1 MGNDLYGSHRTA
13 RRNGRPPPTRAAD
26 QLRDVGPR
34 GGDRRRRRRAIG
46 RLGRVRRAAG
56 ARGRGRRILHR
67 GRQRPERPVRS
78 REEPGH
84 RLPRRIPVPL
94 RGGERVPFVDRAAR
108 PDEPPRGPR
117 VLHDRGPGDYEGYP
131 GRAGRRRPTDA
142 PAADRDSARG
152 AGRRPFLPRRRPP
165 QPGAP
170 PVARPVGGLRRPRH
184 SRGRNVYLRRPPLG
198 GKSGAVPAR
207 GEVRHDRR
215 PRSLPRRCARVNV
228 YESILE
234 RRRKGPLHMTLLD
247 PDKQAPAE
255 AAALSSEAAAV
266 GTDAIMVGGSTGVT
280 QNQVDA
286 TVLAI
291 KEAAKVPVILF
302 PASAANLSPQA
313 DALYFMSLLNSRDP
327 RLIIGEQRLAAPVV
341 RAWGLETIPMAYLVV
356 EPGMRAGEVGD
367 AELISRKNPTVAV
380 QYALAAQLLGMKLV
394 YLEAGSGAPEPVP
407 DRLIHAVREAIEI
420 PLVVGGGIRTPGAAK
435 AAIRAGADIVV
446 TGTIVE
452 VAREGDALRRII
464 ETVKAG

>member
-1 MGNDLYGSHRTA
+1 M
-13 RRNGRPPPTRAAD
+13 
-26 QLRDVGPR
+26 
-34 GGDRRRRRRAIG
+34 
-46 RLGRVRRAAG
+46 
-56 ARGRGRRILHR
+56 
-67 GRQRPERPVRS
+67 
-78 REEPGH
+78 
-84 RLPRRIPVPL
+84 
-94 RGGERVPFVDRAAR
+94 
-108 PDEPPRGPR
+108 
-117 VLHDRGPGDYEGYP
+117 
-131 GRAGRRRPTDA
+131 
-142 PAADRDSARG
+142 
-152 AGRRPFLPRRRPP
+152 
-165 QPGAP
+165 
-170 PVARPVGGLRRPRH
+170 
-184 SRGRNVYLRRPPLG
+184 
-198 GKSGAVPAR
+198 
-207 GEVRHDRR
+207 
-215 PRSLPRRCARVNV
+215 NV

-234 RRRKGPLHMTLLD
+234 RRKKGPLHMTLLD

-255 AAALSSEAAAV
+255 AAALSFEAAAA
-266 GTDAIMVGGSTGVT
+266 GTDAIMIGGSTGVT
-280 QNQVDA
+280 QNKVDA

-302 PASAANLSPQA
+302 PASAANLSPHA